1 MKRIAEPA
9 ISRQIIF
16 INLAANNVWQGV
28 F

>member
-1 MKRIAEPA
+1 MKRVAKPT

-16 INLAANNVWQGV
+16 INLAANNIWQGD